1 MFFSSFIPIG
11 KGIELSLLF
20 CLLYSS
26 SALEIELLCVI
37 FKDFLLLSLIISTPR
52 NSLISP
58 RLVTSS
64 LEAVVKS

>member
-11 KGIELSLLF
+11 KGIELGLLF

-26 SALEIELLCVI
+26 SALVIEFLCVI
-37 FKDFLLLSLIISTPR
+37 SRDFLILSLIISTPR
-52 NSLISP
+52 NSLILP
-58 RLVTSS
+58 ILVTSS